1 MKTMMIALAT
11 AAVAM
16 PAAMPA
22 PALAQRH
29 HSDRHHS
36 DRHAHQRDRIRDWQR
51 SRNYDWNRYE
61 PGYNAY
67 YADRY
72 YRPGNYRERR
82 LGRNE
87 RIYRGRDGRYY
98 CRREDG
104 TTGLIVG
111 GAVGA
116 LIGNQIDNGDSSVLG
131 TLIGGIAGA
140 LIGRELD
147 RGGLRCR

>member
-1 MKTMMIALAT
+1 MKTVMIALAT

-16 PAAMPA
+16 PAAIPG

-29 HSDRHHS
+29 ETH
-36 DRHAHQRDRIRDWQR
+36 RHARQHDRIGDWHR
-51 SRNYDWNRYE
+51 SRNYDWNHYE

-98 CRREDG
+98 CRRRDG

-111 GAVGA
+111 AAIGG
-116 LIGNQIDNGDSSVLG
+116 LLGNQLRLGGSATVG
-131 TLIGGIAGA
+131 TLLGGSIGAI
-140 LIGRELD
+140 LGRELT
-147 RGGLRCR
+147 RGSLRCR